1 MKVVNEIIEKF
12 FPVKM
17 PTSSRTEA
25 KRRLKLVIAHD
36 RADLTPELLES
47 MRQEIIAVVA
57 RYVELDLE
65 EMEFSLENDQ
75 RMTSLIA
82 NLPIKRVKTRQ
93 TEPDPNP
100 TEAETAAE
108 ELS

>member
-82 NLPIKRVKTRQ
+82 NLPIKRVKTVQ
-93 TEPDPNP
+93 TEPESDS
-100 TEAETAAE
+100 TEAETTAE